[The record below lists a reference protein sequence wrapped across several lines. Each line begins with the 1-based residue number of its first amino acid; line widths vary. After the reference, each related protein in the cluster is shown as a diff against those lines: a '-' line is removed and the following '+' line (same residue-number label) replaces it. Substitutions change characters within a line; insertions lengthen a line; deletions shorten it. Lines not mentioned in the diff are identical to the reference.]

1 MTEDRFAQRAEHGQ
15 LGVLL
20 DQPPHLEPAE
30 PAHDRVDPTGAVGR
44 QRHLDEEARGA
55 IGVTR
60 GLGVLECERRA
71 LVGLEPRR
79 GPVVQAR
86 DELGLGS
93 LQLVPEEVAQEVVA
107 PVPPALAVEGHDE
120 QVRRLERLEDLL

>member
-1 MTEDRFAQRAEHGQ
+1 M
-15 LGVLL
+15 
-20 DQPPHLEPAE
+20 
-30 PAHDRVDPTGAVGR
+30 
-44 QRHLDEEARGA
+44 RHLDEQARGA

-60 GLGVLECERRA
+60 GLGVLERERRA

-79 GPVVQAR
+79 RPVVQAR

-93 LQLVPEEVAQEVVA
+93 LQLVPQEVAEQVVA
-107 PVPPALAVEGHDE
+107 PVPPPLAVEGHDE